1 MVTRFRAWRPGWHPQ
16 AMSLGGGALQPTPR
30 RIRLRFGVGQLL
42 ALFLAAVLVS
52 VIGCKAE
59 PPAEEPSLSPPE
71 TPSSQPAAE
80 SPGTTAAT
88 PAKGEWQTLF
98 DGKTLTGWKVT
109 DFAGHGQ
116 VEVKDGRM
124 IFDLGAGDL
133 TGVTWAG
140 ADLPKMN
147 YGVEIQAMRIEGEDF
162 FCGLTFPYGD
172 SCYSLIVGGWG
183 GQVVGLSSF
192 DGQDAANNE
201 TTCTKV
207 FEKNRWY
214 TILLKVSDNRI
225 EAWIDGEKLVDARP
239 GGRKVSV
246 RWEVELSQ
254 PFGLASWRTKAAV
267 RVVRLRRF

>member
-1 MVTRFRAWRPGWHPQ
+1 MPKPF
-16 AMSLGGGALQPTPR
+16 
-30 RIRLRFGVGQLL
+30 
-42 ALFLAAVLVS
+42 ALFLVAVIVS
-52 VIGCKAE
+52 VAGCKAE
-59 PPAEEPSLSPPE
+59 PPAAEPSPSPPE
-71 TPSSQPAAE
+71 TQSPQPAAE
-80 SPGTTAAT
+80 GPAPAAAT
-88 PAKGEWQTLF
+88 PAQSGWQILF
-98 DGKTLTGWKVT
+98 DGKTLDGWKVT

-140 ADLPKMN
+140 HTVLVETGPVWARMGGDLPRMN
-147 YGVEIQAMRIEGEDF
+147 YGVEIEAMRIEGEDF
-162 FCGLTFPYGD
+162 FCGLTFPVGD
-172 SCYSLIVGGWG
+172 SCCSLIVGGWG

-201 TTCTKV
+201 TARTKV

-214 TILLKVSDNRI
+214 RILLKVSDNRI

-246 RWEVELSQ
+246 RSEVELSQ

-267 RVVRLRRF
+267 RLVRLRRF